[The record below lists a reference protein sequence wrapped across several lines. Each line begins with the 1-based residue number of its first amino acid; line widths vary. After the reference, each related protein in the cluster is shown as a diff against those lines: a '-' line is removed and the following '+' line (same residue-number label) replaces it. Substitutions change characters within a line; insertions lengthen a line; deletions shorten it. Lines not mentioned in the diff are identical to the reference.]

1 MSTLKARWIGGVI
14 RQGGQWFALCQ
25 TDSSSTDGTL
35 VPVRVL
41 PRLDLRR
48 ASSFVGLSGA
58 QTITN
63 IQLLDGIQTRLNRLS
78 ALNELGENLSV
89 RRNGFAVTCEPLLV
103 DIARGPGG
111 YVGPEAVAIIK
122 GSAVAN
128 QFGSEPAPAVV
139 PASEPVQVP
148 APAPVASP
156 VATPGV
162 VDGAIGQLVQ
172 GIVEQVV
179 DAKLGTIS
187 PTLDVDAITK
197 IVDDAI
203 QAKVSTPKVTNVI
216 VNGVHVVSASTD
228 LRHSA
233 YANVAKLILAGQA
246 TYLFGGAGCGKTTLG
261 KQVADDLGYEF
272 HAETFHGQSTWAKVF
287 GFRDA
292 SGTVRDTPFVQAI
305 QRRSIILCD
314 EFDACPSNVSIGLN
328 SLTANGWVSTDNGV
342 LWMHP
347 ECVLLFSGN
356 TTLDGATAQ
365 FNSRSTGDLATKD
378 RLFFLPF
385 ELDET
390 LETDL
395 TRKIAGD
402 VRLADTW
409 LRIVRIARRNVEALG
424 TGGLRSAVTP
434 RASYAGAKL
443 LAQGFDVKFVA
454 EGLLRKGV
462 DARVWDSI
470 RNGIDELRG

>member
-1 MSTLKARWIGGVI
+1 MSTLKARWIGGII
-14 RQGGQWFALCQ
+14 RQGNQWFALCQ
-25 TDSSSTDGTL
+25 ASASDTHGTL
-35 VPVRVL
+35 VPVRTL

-58 QTITN
+58 QTLTN
-63 IQLLDGIQTRLNRLS
+63 VQLLDGILSRLNRLS
-78 ALNELGENLSV
+78 LLSEPGELLSI
-89 RRNGFAVTCEPLLV
+89 RRNGYAVTCEPLLAEI
-103 DIARGPGG
+103 DRGPGG
-111 YVGPEAVAIIK
+111 YVGPEGVAIIK
-122 GSAVAN
+122 GDAVPN
-128 QFGSEPAPAVV
+128 PFGSEPVA
-139 PASEPVQVP
+139 PASEPVQAP

-172 GIVEQVV
+172 AIVEQVV

-216 VNGVHVVSASTD
+216 VNGVPVVSASTD

-233 YANVAKLILAGQA
+233 YENVAKLILAGQA

-261 KQVADDLGYEF
+261 HQIAEDLGYEF
-272 HAETFHGQSTWAKVF
+272 HAETFHGQSTWAKTF

-342 LWMHP
+342 LWKHP

-390 LETDL
+390 LETDI

-402 VRLADTW
+402 IRIADTW
-409 LRIVRIARRNVEALG
+409 LRVVRIARRNVEALG

-443 LAQGFDVKFVA
+443 LAQGFDIKFVA

-470 RNGIDELRG
+470 RNGIEELRG